1 LIFSFSDFTLDDRT
15 YELHKAGRPVA
26 LERRVFDVIAYLV
39 RNRARVVPRA
49 EIFRSVW
56 SGRIVTNASL
66 SIVITAARR
75 VLGDDPTKPTFIATQ
90 HGRGYR
96 FVAEVVEQAPSGTIS
111 ESVRPGDRDVGL
123 FVGRETELASL
134 AASLA
139 AARDGRLQLLSLAGE
154 AGIGKTRVVEH
165 FTEELTRNGQIVLA
179 ARSPEEPGAPPF
191 WPWIQILRGYLDSI
205 PPIDLSAFLAGLEDI
220 AHLVPEVR
228 PKFHS
233 SPPPLV
239 DPLQARFRLFDAI
252 ATCLERAAQR
262 TPLAVVLED
271 IHRADEASLLL
282 LAYITTAIP
291 TSPLLVV
298 TTYRDTHRNSSFAR
312 ATANLL
318 RNPAARSLHI
328 TGLPGHDAAA
338 LLESLAKRKL
348 DPAVIDIL
356 YEKSGGNP
364 FFLSQLARQITNFRI
379 DRAAST
385 LPADLADAVAM
396 QIDS

>member
-1 LIFSFSDFTLDDRT
+1 MIFSFSDFTLDDRT

-39 RNRARVVPRA
+39 RNRGRVVPRA

-96 FVAEVVEQAPSGTIS
+96 FVAEVAEQAPSGTIS

-165 FTEELTRNGQIVLA
+165 F
-179 ARSPEEPGAPPF
+179 P
-191 WPWIQILRGYLDSI
+191 
-205 PPIDLSAFLAGLEDI
+205 
-220 AHLVPEVR
+220 
-228 PKFHS
+228 
-233 SPPPLV
+233 
-239 DPLQARFRLFDAI
+239 
-252 ATCLERAAQR
+252 
-262 TPLAVVLED
+262 
-271 IHRADEASLLL
+271 
-282 LAYITTAIP
+282 
-291 TSPLLVV
+291 
-298 TTYRDTHRNSSFAR
+298 
-312 ATANLL
+312 
-318 RNPAARSLHI
+318 
-328 TGLPGHDAAA
+328 
-338 LLESLAKRKL
+338 
-348 DPAVIDIL
+348 
-356 YEKSGGNP
+356 
-364 FFLSQLARQITNFRI
+364 
-379 DRAAST
+379 
-385 LPADLADAVAM
+385 
-396 QIDS
+396 